1 MTDNSNLE
9 WHDATE
15 MPEFYPDKLI
25 PAEVEDKKG
34 VLLARCHSKYY
45 KPTEEAKKVLQA
57 KLRKYK
63 QWAYLNEGR
72 CCR

>member
-25 PAEVEDKKG
+25 PAEVEDKNLVVTNGSFTAQLKDDDG
-34 VLLARCHSKYY
+34 VENV
-45 KPTEEAKKVLQA
+45 TFTKV
-57 KLRKYK
+57 
-63 QWAYLNEGR
+63 NS
-72 CCR
+72 

>member
-15 MPEFYPDKLI
+15 MPEFYPDRLI

-34 VLLARCHSKYY
+34 VLLAGCHSKYY

-57 KLRKYK
+57 KLKKFQR
-63 QWAYLNEGR
+63 WAYLQEKVNR
-72 CCR
+72 R